1 MTEPPPTAAEPR
13 ARPGDA
19 APAGPPIDAHVH
31 VWDLRRRRLPWLRPG
46 HPLRRD
52 FTLADFADPA
62 RGQGPH
68 PDGGAGGHPLDPGGA
83 AGRHHPDP
91 AGAAGGVVPEV
102 VLVQADADPGEVGDL
117 LAVARQESSV
127 VGVVGWFDLWEFP
140 DRVPDDPLLVGVR
153 SPPVDQS
160 DPELL
165 TDAAHVRGVRAA
177 ADAGLAIDLLIRPS
191 ALIGAAR
198 LASVV
203 PEARLVLDHLGNP
216 TTATPE
222 WRAGL
227 QALAECPNVT
237 VKLSGTAHLATD
249 DLRAL
254 VDVALELFGSE
265 RLLFGSDWPVCTLAA
280 RRAEVI
286 RRTTALLPPA
296 THNDVFRGTAQRIY
310 RPRETA
316 PCPNTPD
323 ARS

>member
-1 MTEPPPTAAEPR
+1 M
-13 ARPGDA
+13 
-19 APAGPPIDAHVH
+19 IDAHVH
-31 VWDLRRRRLPWLRPG
+31 VWELERRALPWLPED

-52 FTLADFADPA
+52 FTLTDLA
-62 RGQGPH
+62 GEL
-68 PDGGAGGHPLDPGGA
+68 PD
-83 AGRHHPDP
+83 
-91 AGAAGGVVPEV
+91 V
-102 VLVQADADPGEVGDL
+102 VLVQADADPAEAGDL
-117 LAVARQESSV
+117 LTLARQTPAV
-127 VGVVGWFDLWEFP
+127 VGVVGWFDLLDFP

-153 SPPVDQS
+153 SPPRDQT
-160 DPELL
+160 DPDLL
-165 TDAAHVRGVRAA
+165 TAPAHVRGVRAA
-177 ADAGLAIDLLIRPS
+177 ADAGLAIDLLLRPS

-198 LASVV
+198 LATAV
-203 PEARLVLDHLGNP
+203 PDARLVLDHLGNP
-216 TTATPE
+216 TPLSEAATPG
-222 WRAGL
+222 WRSGM

-280 RRAEVI
+280 TRAEVI

-316 PCPNTPD
+316 P
-323 ARS
+323 

>member
-1 MTEPPPTAAEPR
+1 M
-13 ARPGDA
+13 
-19 APAGPPIDAHVH
+19 IDAHVH
-31 VWDLRRRRLPWLRPG
+31 VWDLARRALPWLPEG

-52 FTLADFADPA
+52 FTLTARTTPPTAAPA
-62 RGQGPH
+62 PAPAPAPGPFEGLTRAGAPLPTRMREVKGHPRGLTTEM
-68 PDGGAGGHPLDPGGA
+68 AGGWG
-83 AGRHHPDP
+83 
-91 AGAAGGVVPEV
+91 V

-117 LAVARQESSV
+117 LAAARENPSV
-127 VGVVGWFDLWEFP
+127 VGVVGWFDLLDFP
-140 DRVPDDPLLVGVR
+140 DRLPDDPRLVGVR
-153 SPPVDQS
+153 SPPHDQS
-160 DPELL
+160 DPDLL
-165 TDAAHVRGVRAA
+165 TTAAHVRGVRAA
-177 ADAGLAIDLLIRPS
+177 ADAGLAIDLLIRPA

-198 LASVV
+198 LATAV
-203 PEARLVLDHLGNP
+203 PDARLVLDHLGNP
-216 TTATPE
+216 TTATPA
-222 WRAGL
+222 WRTGM

-280 RRAEVI
+280 PRAEVI

-316 PCPNTPD
+316 P
-323 ARS
+323 

>member
-1 MTEPPPTAAEPR
+1 MTEAALL
-13 ARPGDA
+13 
-19 APAGPPIDAHVH
+19 DAHVH
-31 VWDLRRRRLPWLRPG
+31 VWNLSQQVLPWLDPG

-52 FTLADFADPA
+52 FSLDHL
-62 RGQGPH
+62 RGQPLGVPVDPPPSGSATGQLRGQPLSWAVSAV
-68 PDGGAGGHPLDPGGA
+68 PDAGSSVL
-83 AGRHHPDP
+83 
-91 AGAAGGVVPEV
+91 
-102 VLVQADADPGEVGDL
+102 LVQADADPAEVGYL
-117 LAVARQESSV
+117 LALARRESAV
-127 VGVVGWFDLWEFP
+127 VGVVGWFDLLEFP

-153 SPPVDQS
+153 SPPQDQS
-160 DPELL
+160 DPDLL
-165 TDAAHVRGVRAA
+165 TAPAHVRGVRAA
-177 ADAGLAIDLLIRPS
+177 ADAGLAIDLLIRPA

-198 LASVV
+198 LATAV
-203 PEARLVLDHLGNP
+203 PDARLVLDHLGNP
-216 TTATPE
+216 TTATPA
-222 WRAGL
+222 WRTGM

-280 RRAEVI
+280 PRAEVI

-316 PCPNTPD
+316 P
-323 ARS
+323 